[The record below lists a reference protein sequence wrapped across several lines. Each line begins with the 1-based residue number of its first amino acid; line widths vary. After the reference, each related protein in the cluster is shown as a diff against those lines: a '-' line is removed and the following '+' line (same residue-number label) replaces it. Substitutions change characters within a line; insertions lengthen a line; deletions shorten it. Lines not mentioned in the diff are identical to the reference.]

1 MMQTTPSY
9 EDRPI
14 RSTHPRVIVDAMA
27 RCGLDTPPYESLRV
41 LEVGCAHGVNL
52 MAIAARM
59 PRATFVGID
68 IDAEAIAVASRRAK
82 EAQISNIRFEA
93 ADLRAFVAEPES
105 FDLAIAHGV
114 LAWVSP
120 RTGDELFG
128 MFARLLSPK
137 GMAYVSYDTKPG
149 ACMREALGLGLRAA
163 ADVDGALALLR
174 RGDAV
179 GGTHPGAW
187 LGAEIEAALDRPP
200 SFLRQQYLCADA
212 RALTVSEVWDWAE
225 RHGLHYVDDVAET
238 GLDEAVVAETARAAA
253 EVTADRRSAEQLLDV
268 AILRQFRASV
278 FARRPPEPRADVE
291 PEPAPQASGVPTRPR
306 VLPLTRLEARE
317 LGFVSTPDLEA
328 RALHPLHAL
337 LLEPPWRR

>member
-114 LAWVSP
+114 LTWVSP

-149 ACMREALGLGLRAA
+149 ACMREALGLGLRGA

-187 LGAEIEAALDRPP
+187 LGAEMTSPRRVWTRPSWPRPRAPPPRSPQTDAAP
-200 SFLRQQYLCADA
+200 SSCSMSRSCGSFGPRCSLDA
-212 RALTVSEVWDWAE
+212 RRNPVRTS
-225 RHGLHYVDDVAET
+225 
-238 GLDEAVVAETARAAA
+238 
-253 EVTADRRSAEQLLDV
+253 SP
-268 AILRQFRASV
+268 SP
-278 FARRPPEPRADVE
+278 RPRPLACPRAH
-291 PEPAPQASGVPTRPR
+291 ASCR
-306 VLPLTRLEARE
+306 
-317 LGFVSTPDLEA
+317 
-328 RALHPLHAL
+328 
-337 LLEPPWRR
+337 